1 MKPILFS
8 GEMVK
13 AMLEGRK
20 TQTRRIVK
28 PQPERV
34 NDAFDGTWDWK
45 GHLYDDLTLAMIL
58 KDNCPYGQ
66 VGDRLWVRET
76 HYRFGRW
83 FRDGFTKSGK
93 QAWRFVAGNSE
104 VRYMDS
110 PPDKVLPNSRRMERG
125 WFKRV
130 SIHMPR
136 SASRITLEITGVKV
150 ERVQEITEDDA
161 IAEGVQYGTTN
172 GYAKFR
178 ALSGGEATPETWPTP
193 QEAFSRLWDSIN
205 AKRGYGW
212 DVNPWDW
219 ALTFKVV

>member
-76 HYRFGRW
+76 FSSDIYHSSGSTLYRADGRDCYTEYGTDREHKIRW
-83 FRDGFTKSGK
+83 K
-93 QAWRFVAGNSE
+93 
-104 VRYMDS
+104 
-110 PPDKVLPNSRRMERG
+110 P
-125 WFKRV
+125 

-136 SASRITLEITGVKV
+136 WASRITLEITGVKV
-150 ERVQEITEDDA
+150 ERIQDISLLDCEE
-161 IAEGVQYGTTN
+161 EGVTN
-172 GYAKFR
+172 PDFPA
-178 ALSGGEATPETWPTP
+178 
-193 QEAFSRLWDSIN
+193 RLLD
-205 AKRGYGW
+205 
-212 DVNPWDW
+212 
-219 ALTFKVV
+219 